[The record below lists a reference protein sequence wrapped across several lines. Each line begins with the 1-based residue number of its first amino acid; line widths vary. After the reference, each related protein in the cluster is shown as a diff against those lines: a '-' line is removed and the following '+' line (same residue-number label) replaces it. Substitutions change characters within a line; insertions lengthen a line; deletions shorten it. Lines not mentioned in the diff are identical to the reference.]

1 MVVDLQ
7 GKVDFKDRD
16 TYEGLFKEY
25 WEIIKEKEGLTL
37 DDVYTAKAK
46 MKKSENFWSCSGS
59 MMFGDDE
66 KEDELIISDCDLDE
80 MEEYKPLRKRRWSKA
95 QDFIGWASKPLLEFL
110 KSLGKD
116 ITKRLS
122 QYDVDC
128 MIAEYIRE
136 NNLGD
141 PENKKRVVCDEKLHS
156 LFRKK
161 SVFKNRIYKLLDIHF
176 AENLLQLEEEEFE
189 DKDKSSL
196 RDKND
201 NLKVSCKNQITVST
215 DKKSPEV
222 EVESIVQPT
231 GYASI
236 VAENINL
243 VYLRRSL
250 VEELLKHHESF
261 EGKVV
266 GSFVKVKTDT
276 RDYLQK
282 TSHQLLRVTGNCYKA
297 KLLLAL

>member
-46 MKKSENFWSCSGS
+46 TKKSESSWSSGS
-59 MMFGDDE
+59 LMFDDDE
-66 KEDELIISDCDLDE
+66 KEDELIRSDCDLDD
-80 MEEYKPLRKRRWSKA
+80 MEECKPFRKRRWSKVL
-95 QDFIGWASKPLLEFL
+95 DFIGWGSKPLIEFL

-116 ITKRLS
+116 MTKRLS
-122 QYDVDC
+122 QYDVDY

-136 NNLGD
+136 NNLRD
-141 PENKKRVVCDEKLHS
+141 PENKKRVVCDEKLHA

-161 SVFKNRIYKLLDIHF
+161 SVFKNRIYKLLDAHF
-176 AENLLQLEEEEFE
+176 AENLVQLEEEFE
-189 DKDKSSL
+189 DKDKSSSL
-196 RDKND
+196 RDKNE
-201 NLKVSCKNQITVST
+201 NLKVSCKKWRTFST

-222 EVESIVQPT
+222 EVESIVQTT

-250 VEELLKHHESF
+250 VEELLKHHERC
-261 EGKVV
+261 EEKVV

-282 TSHQLLRVTGNCYKA
+282 NSHQLLQVTGNCY
-297 KLLLAL
+297 